1 MADIDKALPNE
12 VRKEIEI
19 PGEEEIQEQVIEE
32 AEKEQQSPEAVDIQE
47 NEDGSVDINLDP
59 QAATPEGG
67 DEHYANLA
75 EFLPD
80 DVLGRLGSDLSS
92 KYQDYVSSRKD
103 WEKTYTSGLD
113 LLGFKYDNRS
123 EPFAGASGATHPV
136 LAEAVTQFQALA
148 YKELLPADGPV
159 RTQVMGIPTA
169 EKTDQASRVKDFMN
183 YQIMDQMKEYEPEF
197 DSMLFHLPLSGS
209 TFKKVYY
216 DEMEQRAV
224 SKFVPADDLIVPYTA
239 TSLDDAEAI
248 IHRVK
253 ISENEL
259 KKQQVA
265 GFYRDIELGKPT
277 AGESEVEKKERE
289 LEGTKK
295 SKEEDIYTILEC
307 HVDLD
312 LEGFEDAD
320 PQTGEPSGI
329 KIPYIVT
336 LEEGSREILSI
347 KRNYEIG
354 DPLKNKV
361 QYFVHFKFLPGLGFY
376 GFGLIHMIG
385 GLSRTATSAL
395 RQLLDAGTLSNLPAG
410 FKQRGIRIRDD
421 AQSIQPGEFRD
432 VDAPGGNLRDSF
444 MMLPF
449 KEPSQTLLALMG
461 TVVQAGQRFASI
473 ADMQVGDGNQQAAV
487 GTTVALLERGSR
499 TMSAIHKR
507 IYSAL
512 KNEFRLMARVFKLY
526 LPQEYPYDVVGGQRM
541 IKQQDF
547 DDRVDILPV
556 ADPNI
561 FSQTQRISLAQTELQ
576 LAQSN
581 PQMHNLYN
589 AYRSMYEALGV
600 KNIDSI
606 LMKPEQ
612 PQPKDPALEHIDA
625 LGSKPFQAFPG
636 QNHRS
641 HITAHLNFMS
651 TNLARNNPMVMA
663 SLEKNIFEHISL
675 MAQEQVELEFRDEM
689 QQLQQM
695 QMQMQQ
701 MQQSPQMMEM
711 QQNPQMM
718 QQMQMQNQQMQM
730 KIQEMNQKIE
740 SRKAELVADM
750 MEEFMK
756 EEQKITSQFDND
768 PIAKLRSRELDLRA
782 QENARKE
789 KEANER
795 MDLDKMKAMM
805 NQQNQD
811 EKLQQNEELAQLR
824 ADTSIE
830 KTVLSKTLPSSD
842 SMMPNIEI
850 MRKG

>member
-12 VRKEIEI
+12 VRKEFEL
-19 PGEEEIQEQVIEE
+19 PSEQEVQEQVIEE
-32 AEKEQQSPEAVDIQE
+32 TEAQEESLGPVDIQE

-59 QAATPEGG
+59 AAATPEGG

-75 EFLPD
+75 DFLPD
-80 DVLGRLGSDLSS
+80 DVLTSLASDLNS
-92 KYQDYVSSRKD
+92 KYMDYTSSRKE
-103 WEKTYTSGLD
+103 WEKTYIQGLD
-113 LLGFKYDNRS
+113 LLGFKYNNRT
-123 EPFAGASGATHPV
+123 EPFQGASGVTHPV

-148 YKELLPADGPV
+148 YKELLPSDGPV
-159 RTQVMGIPTA
+159 RTQVIGLSTP
-169 EKTDQASRVKDFMN
+169 EKTQQAQRVKDFMN
-183 YQIMDQMKEYEPEF
+183 YEIMEKMKEYEPEF
-197 DSMLFHLPLSGS
+197 DQMLFNLPLAGS
-209 TFKKVYY
+209 AFKKVYY
-216 DEMEQRAV
+216 DDMEQRAV

-248 IHRVK
+248 IHRIKV
-253 ISENEL
+253 SENDL

-265 GFYRDIELGKPT
+265 GFYRDVELGKPI
-277 AGESEVEKKERE
+277 AGESDIDKKERE
-289 LEGTKK
+289 LEGTSK
-295 SKEEDIYTILEC
+295 SREEDVYTILEC

-312 LEGFEDAD
+312 LEGFEDEN
-320 PQTGEPSGI
+320 PETGEPSGI

-347 KRNYEIG
+347 KRNYEVG
-354 DPLKNKV
+354 DPKKSKI

-449 KEPSQTLLALMG
+449 KEPSQTLLSLMG
-461 TVVQAGQRFASI
+461 VVVNAGQRFASI
-473 ADMQVGDGNQQAAV
+473 ADLQVGDGNQQAAV

-512 KNEFRLMARVFKLY
+512 KNEFRIMARVFKLY
-526 LPQEYPYDVVGGQRM
+526 LPQEYPYDVVGGQRV

-589 AYRSMYEALGV
+589 AYRNMYEALGV
-600 KNIDSI
+600 KNIDAV
-606 LMKPEQ
+606 LVKPMQ
-612 PQPKDPALEHIDA
+612 PMPKDPALEHIDA
-625 LGSKPFQAFPG
+625 LGGKPFQAFPG
-636 QNHRS
+636 QDHRS
-641 HITAHLNFMS
+641 HITAHLNFMA
-651 TNLARNNPMVMA
+651 TNMARNNPMVMA

-675 MAQEQVELEFRDEM
+675 MAQEQIELEFRDELI
-689 QQLQQM
+689 QLQQM
-695 QMQMQQ
+695 QQMA
-701 MQQSPQMMEM
+701 
-711 QQNPQMM
+711 QQNPQIGQQAMMM
-718 QQMQMQNQQMQM
+718 QQ
-730 KIQEMNQKIE
+730 KIE
-740 SRKAELVADM
+740 ARKAQLIAEM
-750 MEEFMK
+750 MEEFMN
-756 EEQKITSQFDND
+756 EEKKIT
-768 PIAKLRSRELDLRA
+768 
-782 QENARKE
+782 
-789 KEANER
+789 
-795 MDLDKMKAMM
+795 
-805 NQQNQD
+805 
-811 EKLQQNEELAQLR
+811 
-824 ADTSIE
+824 
-830 KTVLSKTLPSSD
+830 
-842 SMMPNIEI
+842 
-850 MRKG
+850 